1 MLKRLLSI
9 GTPSMVQAALK
20 TWCLHY
26 DKSAIA
32 IYGAFRSRIEVL
44 SYAYVFRVHLSPHEE
59 FNVIL
64 QHWESAF
71 WKKTK
76 AAHCGGRRWGIV
88 SGART
93 GERPKFLYSATR
105 YSMLG

>member
-1 MLKRLLSI
+1 
-9 GTPSMVQAALK
+9 MVQAALK

-32 IYGAFRSRIEVL
+32 IYGAFRSRIGVL

-59 FNVIL
+59 LNVIL

-76 AAHCGGRRWGIV
+76 AAHGGDC
-88 SGART
+88 
-93 GERPKFLYSATR
+93 
-105 YSMLG
+105 LGSSYGTAAEIFIFRHQVLHVGLIKT

>member
-1 MLKRLLSI
+1 
-9 GTPSMVQAALK
+9 MVQAALK

-32 IYGAFRSRIEVL
+32 IYGAFGSRIGVL

-59 FNVIL
+59 LNVIL

-71 WKKTK
+71 WKVSRVRKNK
-76 AAHCGGRRWGIV
+76 SPPPGGGGRGLSRELI
-88 SGART
+88 
-93 GERPKFLYSATR
+93 
-105 YSMLG
+105 